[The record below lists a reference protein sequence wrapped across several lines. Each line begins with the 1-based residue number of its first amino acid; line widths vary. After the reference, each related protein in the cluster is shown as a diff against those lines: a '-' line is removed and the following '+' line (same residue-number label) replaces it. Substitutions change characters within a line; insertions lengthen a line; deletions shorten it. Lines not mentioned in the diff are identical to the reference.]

1 MAGYNPKNKPTAAE
15 KSVAIKMA
23 SKPTTGTIFA
33 SLAAAICPTM
43 KAINVKLDKE
53 QQAILDQVKAATK
66 LKTSDVIRQLL
77 IRFGPALAERMTA
90 NQ

>member
-1 MAGYNPKNKPTAAE
+1 
-15 KSVAIKMA
+15 
-23 SKPTTGTIFA
+23 
-33 SLAAAICPTM
+33 M